1 MNPLSPSFL
10 WRMCCLLVL
19 AVAISMATSM
29 RESQPPEPPFDG
41 GIDIAEVEG
50 RTLILQAVGGTNSS
64 ECLKAD
70 RTEAVESKTSVRVR
84 VVLRDVCPRAERTLL
99 EKWRDELW
107 PRAYIGV
114 AGVVAVPVTLDR
126 PLGRRK
132 IFDEQGHEVRVC
144 PIRGSRL
151 ETIQRCQM

>member
-10 WRMCCLLVL
+10 WRMCSLLVL
-19 AVAISMATSM
+19 AVAISMAVSI
-29 RESQPPEPPFDG
+29 RESWAPEPPFNG
-41 GIDIAEVEG
+41 WIDMVEVEG
-50 RTLILQAVGGTNSS
+50 RVLIVQAVSGTNST

-70 RTEAVESKTSVRVR
+70 KTEVAESKTSVRVR
-84 VVLRDVCPRAERTLL
+84 VVLRDVCPRRERTLL

-107 PRAYIGV
+107 PRSYIGTG
-114 AGVVAVPVTLDR
+114 GVVVVPVTLDR

-132 IFDEQGHEVRVC
+132 IFDEQGHEVQVC
-144 PIRGSRL
+144 PIAGSRL